1 MAVASRRD
9 GQAAFTAGLAGL
21 AGLASFLAGH
31 VVWIIALRQR
41 PGGGCLRAR
50 PIMAVPHLAAFGTLK
65 AW

>member
-9 GQAAFTAGLAGL
+9 GQAAFTAGLA
-21 AGLASFLAGH
+21 SFLAGH
-31 VVWIIALRQR
+31 VAWITALRQR

-50 PIMAVPHLAAFGTLK
+50 PIMAVPHLAAFGTLN